1 MKVLVLGG
9 LGTVGSG
16 LRTYMPLVSSHNYE
30 FTCVDLP
37 FAEDKAPLNRVG
49 TDLGSEKFYGD
60 ILLEPELLA
69 KVLPGKDI
77 VIYLARRNEL
87 EEMNAM
93 TDQVFEAC
101 LAQPTPPFI
110 LCASSI
116 HAVDGM
122 YSVDEGELSLISER
136 RFDELEEWPAYI
148 PATTASVGM
157 LPYTQEKRHAE
168 EWCKKYAE
176 AGNGCIAA
184 RWGGINPTNQVYW
197 GPGTERGYFTLWC
210 HQEDSA
216 RFVDSAYS
224 TFLDGTLPSGAHY
237 FVISKN
243 TCQPPRPPARLP
255 TTPGRHEVGGG

>member
-1 MKVLVLGG
+1 MSAPSCPQRQRQRLRQLAAHLGSTPPNPNPAAAPAPVAGDGAPVKVLVLGG

-122 YSVDEGELSLISER
+122 YSVDEGELSLIAER
-136 RFDELEEWPAYI
+136 RFDELGEH
-148 PATTASVGM
+148 T
-157 LPYTQEKRHAE
+157 
-168 EWCKKYAE
+168 
-176 AGNGCIAA
+176 
-184 RWGGINPTNQVYW
+184 
-197 GPGTERGYFTLWC
+197 
-210 HQEDSA
+210 
-216 RFVDSAYS
+216 
-224 TFLDGTLPSGAHY
+224 
-237 FVISKN
+237 
-243 TCQPPRPPARLP
+243 PARKH
-255 TTPGRHEVGGG
+255 GSSSH